1 MPLYRARKWD
11 DKLVFSTRFD
21 LRTSVLYNWLTIK
34 RQLRIEKAMNAPV
47 IQVSV
52 PKEIDPQGKG
62 IVFNMLTNCHLV
74 NRHEAK
80 CQGM

>member
-1 MPLYRARKWD
+1 
-11 DKLVFSTRFD
+11 
-21 LRTSVLYNWLTIK
+21 
-34 RQLRIEKAMNAPV
+34 MNAPV